1 MLKSLFVFV
10 TIVHGLI
17 HLLGFVKAY
26 KLADVLQ
33 PSQDISKPAG
43 LVWLLTS
50 LLFIAATSAYLFNRN
65 WWWMIAAAALVLSQT
80 LIVMFWQ
87 DAKFGTIANIL
98 ILVAAIIGFLT
109 SGCNSV
115 QSRYV
120 LNVKNEFSRQPLTP
134 EEVLTE
140 TDIAHLPIPVRK
152 YLAYTGAIGK
162 SKPHNVRIEF
172 DAKMTKKPGASLMEA
187 TSEQYNFFGSPTR
200 LFFMKASQYLVPFR
214 VLHAYMDQ
222 KATMVVRVASLFN
235 VVDLA
240 GKDLTAAETVTLLN
254 DMCVFAPGNF
264 VDKRLSWKEIDS
276 LSARVTFE
284 NGPYK
289 VSAVLSFNEKG
300 ELVNF
305 VSEDRSALQDDG
317 SLRKARWSTPVRDYK
332 EIDGRR
338 IPTYGEAVWNYP
350 EGDFTYGTF
359 TLKKIEFNV
368 KQYIEQE

>member
-1 MLKSLFVFV
+1 M
-10 TIVHGLI
+10 
-17 HLLGFVKAY
+17 KAY
-26 KLADVLQ
+26 KLADVPQL
-33 PSQDISKPAG
+33 SQEISKPAG
-43 LVWLLTS
+43 LLWFLAS
-50 LLFIAATSAYLFNRN
+50 LLFLAAMSAYLFNRN
-65 WWWMIAAAALVLSQT
+65 WWWMIVAAALVLSQT
-80 LIVMFWQ
+80 LIVMSWQ
-87 DAKFGTIANIL
+87 DAKFGTVANIL

-115 QSRYV
+115 QVRYV
-120 LNVKNEFSRQPLTP
+120 INVKNEFSRQPLIP

-152 YLAYTGAIGK
+152 YLAYTGVIGK

-172 DAKMTKKPGASLMEA
+172 DAKMTKKPGASPMEA
-187 TSEQYNFFGSPTR
+187 TSEQYNFFGNPAR
-200 LFFMKASQYLVPFR
+200 LFFMKASQYFVPFR

-235 VVDLA
+235 AVDIA
-240 GKDLTAAETVTLLN
+240 GKDLTTAETVTLLN

-332 EIDGRR
+332 EIDGRK

-359 TLKKIEFNV
+359 ALKKIEYNV
-368 KQYIEQE
+368 KQYVEQE